1 MDAEGRLPQEH
12 ELRRRLDALDPD
24 ARVELLRV
32 LELTNR
38 ERADQIARFFADP
51 RLQTMG
57 VLLIDLEE
65 DPAARA
71 IVITELRIMTRQD
84 DKPVLGLARRSDTP
98 EP

>member
-1 MDAEGRLPQEH
+1 MDAEGRLPLER

-32 LELTNR
+32 LELTNT

-51 RLQTMG
+51 RLQIMG
-57 VLLIDLEE
+57 VLLIDLEG

-71 IVITELRIMTRQD
+71 FVTTELRIMTRQD
-84 DKPVLGLARRSDTP
+84 
-98 EP
+98 E